1 MKNALRLYITFIPT
15 RVLPWLVL
23 VVYPIVITLLSITS
37 GGYLWTEFLVMP
49 FVYMVELLLALIMF
63 RELES
68 KEPVRIEY
76 IHSSAKGMHAFGS
89 VMMADIIRR
98 FITALIIFMT
108 PAVWYGGLHMGGSG
122 RITLEIDGETAIENV
137 SPLCNMLVIF
147 ALLSVIEL
155 VGYLIKRIRSG
166 ALVLTAAIIGYI
178 ILTAFGFTPFGIP
191 GKLLPAAVVVAAL
204 IYLLI
209 VILIYKAVMK
219 HEKEKYYDSQ
229 G

>member
-1 MKNALRLYITFIPT
+1 MKNALRLYKTFIPT
-15 RVLPWLVL
+15 RVLPWVVL
-23 VVYPIVITLLSITS
+23 VVYPVVITLLSIAS

-76 IHSSAKGMHAFGS
+76 IHSSERGMHAFGS
-89 VMMADIIRR
+89 VMKADIIRR

-108 PAVWYGGLHMGGSG
+108 PTVWYGGLHMGNASG
-122 RITLEIDGETAIENV
+122 IILEIDGETAIADV
-137 SPLCNMLVIF
+137 SPLCNMLVTF
-147 ALLSVIEL
+147 AILSMIEF

-166 ALVLTAAIIGYI
+166 ALVLIAAFIGYI
-178 ILTAFGFTPFGIP
+178 ILTVFGFAPFGIP
-191 GKLLPAAVVVAAL
+191 DKLLPAAVVVAAL

-209 VILIYKAVMK
+209 GTLIYKTVMK
-219 HEKEKYYDSQ
+219 HEKEKYYD